1 MAPLVLEKLR
11 AQNLEEKY
19 QLEAVR
25 KQEVLRF
32 KRKTLT
38 IRSLLRNG
46 RPQQSNNNIRYLF
59 E

>member
-19 QLEAVR
+19 QLETVR
-25 KQEVLRF
+25 KQDVLSF

-38 IRSLLRNG
+38 IRSSLRNG
-46 RPQQSNNNIRYLF
+46 RP
-59 E
+59 